1 VNGHRSANRP
11 RPRDVTSEPDEIRMR
26 DNSAVDVDGEIVSC
40 IASASLRH
48 KDKVPEPIVREAGLC
63 GGRKGDKTA
72 RGCRISKNRFHLFL
86 QTVVI
91 DLEASLSN
99 RSLDTSR
106 LSEVRDRMLVQSSF
120 KSRRRSFASSISMR
134 CVDCRVLVSSGFTIG
149 HIGGIMAA
157 LPQRPDLRMVPCS
170 L

>member
-1 VNGHRSANRP
+1 MNDHRSANRS
-11 RPRDVTSEPDEIRMR
+11 RPRDVTFEPDEIRMR
-26 DNSAVDVDGEIVSC
+26 DNSAVNVNGEIVGR

-48 KDKVPEPIVREAGLC
+48 KDKVPGAIVRGAGLC

-72 RGCRISKNRFHLFL
+72 RGCSISKNRFHLFL

-106 LSEVRDRMLVQSSF
+106 LSEARDRMLVQSSSKRF
-120 KSRRRSFASSISMR
+120 EPSA
-134 CVDCRVLVSSGFTIG
+134 LV
-149 HIGGIMAA
+149 
-157 LPQRPDLRMVPCS
+157 R
-170 L
+170 